1 MSPEIKVNELRKN
14 RKHIARNTIV
24 DKMVAKGK
32 EARGR
37 KQETED
43 REGGREGAH
52 YRIGF
57 NEPWNKPETCSKKY
71 NCR

>member
-1 MSPEIKVNELRKN
+1 
-14 RKHIARNTIV
+14 V

-57 NEPWNKPETCSKKY
+57 NEPRNKSETCNKKY